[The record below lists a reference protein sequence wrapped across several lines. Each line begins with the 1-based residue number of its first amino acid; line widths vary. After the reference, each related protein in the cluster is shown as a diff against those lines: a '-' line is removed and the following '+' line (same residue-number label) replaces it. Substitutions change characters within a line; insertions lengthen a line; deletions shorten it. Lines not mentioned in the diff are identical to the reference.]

1 MEKHQLGL
9 TAKLSYR
16 LNGQKNKKERK
27 KEATKM
33 KIIPCAFHKNNSLS
47 STIYHSMSTEAI
59 ITGVS
64 ERLPYKESEYS
75 SLEPNDIGYLVVNE
89 AMMKAQA
96 HMTKREE
103 LDVMTIEQ
111 MSSEVI
117 RRYGYEAKRTISF
130 FRIVERGDYEKIVK
144 AYHKIMK

>member
-1 MEKHQLGL
+1 
-9 TAKLSYR
+9 
-16 LNGQKNKKERK
+16 
-27 KEATKM
+27 M
-33 KIIPCAFHKNNSLS
+33 KIIPYVFHKNNSSLP
-47 STIYHSMSTEAI
+47 STIYHSMNAEATT
-59 ITGVS
+59 TGVN

-75 SLEPNDIGYLVVNE
+75 SLESNGIDYLVTNE
-89 AMMKAQA
+89 AMTKTPA

-130 FRIVERGDYEKIVK
+130 FRTVEKGNYEKIVK